1 MPAAPSR
8 ARLRR
13 SNPFLPPDQPPRRP
27 RRSRPAAAHYRDC
40 YDSLMAGQ
48 EVIVV
53 GAGIIGCSVA
63 RELARRGA
71 RVRMFEAR
79 TIGAGATQASA
90 GILAPY
96 IEAHDRGPL
105 FDLGLRSLAMYDAFV
120 GDVAGESG
128 LPVEY
133 RRCGTLEVAVDAATA
148 ERLRYA
154 AQCEPALQWL
164 DASAA
169 RGRE

>member
-48 EVIVV
+48 DVIVV

-71 RVRMFEAR
+71 RGRMFEAR

-90 GILAPY
+90 GIPAPY
-96 IEAHDRGPL
+96 LEGHDRGPL
-105 FDLGLRSLAMYDAFV
+105 FALGVRALAMDDAF
-120 GDVAGESG
+120 GGRVAGDAG
-128 LPVEY
+128 LP
-133 RRCGTLEVAVDAATA
+133 A
-148 ERLRYA
+148 
-154 AQCEPALQWL
+154 
-164 DASAA
+164 
-169 RGRE
+169 